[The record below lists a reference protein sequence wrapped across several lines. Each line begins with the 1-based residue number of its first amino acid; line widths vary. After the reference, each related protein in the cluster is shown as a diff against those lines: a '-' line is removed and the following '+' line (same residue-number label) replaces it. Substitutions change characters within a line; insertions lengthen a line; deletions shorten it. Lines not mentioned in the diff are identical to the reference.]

1 MAKIEVIVPF
11 ILSWEGGFAN
21 DPDDTGGATNK
32 GITIGTFREVFGK
45 GKTVNDLKNITDAQW
60 MEVLRKKFWDKW
72 LADRIDSQAVA
83 NMLVDWTWHS
93 GSYGIKIP
101 QRILGVKIDG
111 VVGEKTLAAVNAAD
125 PKSLFE
131 KLKEERKAYLIRQT
145 KVSPRKRKFL
155 NGWLNRVNSMEYNKL
170 RYGKDKFVSWK

>member
-45 GKTVNDLKNITDAQW
+45 DKTVNDLKHITDAQW
-60 MEVLRKKFWDKW
+60 MAVLKKKFWDRW
-72 LADRIDSQAVA
+72 LADRIESQAVA

-131 KLKEERKAYLIRQT
+131 ELKEERKAYLTRQT
-145 KVSPRKRKFL
+145 VVSPRKRKFL
-155 NGWLNRVNSMEYNKL
+155 NGWMNRVNSMEYNKM

>member
-1 MAKIEVIVPF
+1 MAKIEIIVPF

-45 GKTVNDLKNITDAQW
+45 DKTVNGLKHITDAQW
-60 MEVLRKKFWDKW
+60 MEVLRKKFWDRW
-72 LADRIDSQAVA
+72 LASRIDSQAVA

-93 GSYGIKIP
+93 GKYGITIP
-101 QRILGVKIDG
+101 QRILGVKADG
-111 VVGEKTLAAVNAAD
+111 IVGEKTLAAINNAE
-125 PKSLFE
+125 PKALFVI
-131 KLKEERKAYLIRQT
+131 LKDERKAYLTRQA

-170 RYGKDKFVSWK
+170 RYGVGKEIIF